1 MHKRDVY
8 SLITIDTSVC
18 VKSDLGLS
26 GWFTI
31 TVSIVESKSPSL
43 SSDHQQYVCTNVV
56 CDAQQQ
62 LCCPICA
69 AQCVLY
75 CVDNH
80 IN

>member
-1 MHKRDVY
+1 MTMSSANVIHKDVLKKEPSKCHNFTTIFCTVMHKRDVY

-43 SSDHQQYVCTNVV
+43 S
-56 CDAQQQ
+56 
-62 LCCPICA
+62 L
-69 AQCVLY
+69 L
-75 CVDNH
+75 
-80 IN
+80 